1 MSVSLRE
8 NEAITPQ
15 VLPLPRGVTAKYRR
29 TPIRRQPDS
38 PEPLYNAYFDTSY
51 GVRWITLSSNRS
63 TRMTYD
69 LVQALRQEQ
78 MEVERR
84 MRADLGKGKQNEIR
98 YQVLSSAHPKVFNL
112 GGDLDY
118 ISKLIR
124 TRDRESL
131 VAFGRLCIDLIYKN
145 ATNYNCPVTT
155 ISLVRGTA
163 LGGGFEAA
171 LSGNILF
178 AERQSKMGL
187 PEVMFNMFPGMGAY
201 QLLTQRL
208 APVQAQRLIQSG
220 RTYTAE
226 ELYALGVVDVLT
238 EEGEGEQ
245 AVWDYI
251 RRHSKQSKG
260 EWGLRRTMLSSN
272 PIRYEEL
279 LESIEIWA
287 DTALSLDDTDMKH
300 MAFLVRAQRAKS
312 IEG

>member
-8 NEAITPQ
+8 NGTIAPPN
-15 VLPLPRGVTAKYRR
+15 LPHLRGAANQH
-29 TPIRRQPDS
+29 QPS
-38 PEPLYNAYFDTSY
+38 PGRSQPERLFDTYFDKSC
-51 GVRWITLSSNRS
+51 GVHWITLKSGRT
-63 TRMTYD
+63 TRMTYR

-78 MEVERR
+78 MEMERR
-84 MRADLGKGKQNEIR
+84 IRADLGKGQQNEVR
-98 YQVLSSAHPKVFNL
+98 FQVLSSGHPGVFNL

-118 ISKLIR
+118 ISKLIKS
-124 TRDRESL
+124 RDRESL
-131 VAFGRLCIDLIYKN
+131 VEFGRLCIDLVYKN

-171 LSGNILF
+171 LSANVLV

-220 RTYTAE
+220 RTYTAD
-226 ELYALGVVDVLT
+226 ELYELGIVDILT
-238 EEGEGEQ
+238 EEGKGEQ

-251 RRHSKQSKG
+251 RRHQKQSKG
-260 EWGLRRTMLSSN
+260 EWGLRRVMLSSGS
-272 PIRYEEL
+272 IRYEEL

-287 DTALSLDDTDMKH
+287 DTALSLDDADLKH
-300 MAFLVRAQRAKS
+300 MDFLVRAQRTRG